1 MYVGLTS
8 GMNEISA
15 LSSSVRWFCG
25 TPLPNW
31 APSSMNVV
39 NYCVVIWSIIF
50 VKDWQW
56 KCTFKIYHRYL
67 LTANLILAF

>member
-15 LSSSVRWFCG
+15 LSSSVSWFCG

-31 APSSMNVV
+31 ALSSMNVV
-39 NYCVVIWSIIF
+39 NYCGTIF
-50 VKDWQW
+50 VKDWPW
-56 KCTFKIYHRYL
+56 KCTFKVYHRYL

>member
-1 MYVGLTS
+1 MHVGLTS

-15 LSSSVRWFCG
+15 LSSSVSWFCG

-31 APSSMNVV
+31 ALSSMNVV
-39 NYCVVIWSIIF
+39 NYCGTIF
-50 VKDWQW
+50 VKDWPR